1 MYCSHC
7 GKKIDENKIESKQN
21 SLTLAEV
28 KEDTRVNYVC
38 PQCGHLIH
46 EDLTKEE
53 VKSLSRASH
62 AQLQRSSNSIA
73 TGMSFTALGIILLI
87 VASIFFVL
95 AKKPSNNFELVTT
108 CAEFF
113 VSIILFVITLVLL
126 VLGVTNLV
134 VGFNKKSIYTKL
146 LKDINNE
153 TFVQ

>member
-1 MYCSHC
+1 MEE
-7 GKKIDENKIESKQN
+7 I
-21 SLTLAEV
+21 
-28 KEDTRVNYVC
+28 KEF
-38 PQCGHLIH
+38 
-46 EDLTKEE
+46 LTKEE

>member
-7 GKKIDENKIESKQN
+7 AKKINENKIESKAN
-21 SLTLAEV
+21 SHALVEASADA
-28 KEDTRVNYVC
+28 KVNYVC

-46 EDLTKEE
+46 EDLSKEE

-62 AQLQRSSNSIA
+62 AQLQRSSNKLA
-73 TGMSFTALGIILLI
+73 TGLSFTALGIILFI
-87 VASIFFVL
+87 VACIFFVL
-95 AKKPSNNFELVTT
+95 AKKPSNNFQLVTT

-113 VSIILFVITLVLL
+113 VSIILYVISLVLL
-126 VLGVTNLV
+126 AFGVTNLV
-134 VGFNKKSIYTKL
+134 IGLNKKITYTKL

>member
-7 GKKIDENKIESKQN
+7 GKKIDENKIESKQS
-21 SLTLAEV
+21 SLTLGEV
-28 KEDTRVNYVC
+28 KEDTKVSYVC

-73 TGMSFTALGIILLI
+73 TGMSFTALGIILLV

-95 AKKPSNNFELVTT
+95 AKKPSNNFQLVTT

-126 VLGVTNLV
+126 VFGVTNLV
-134 VGFNKKSIYTKL
+134 VGFNKKSTYTKL